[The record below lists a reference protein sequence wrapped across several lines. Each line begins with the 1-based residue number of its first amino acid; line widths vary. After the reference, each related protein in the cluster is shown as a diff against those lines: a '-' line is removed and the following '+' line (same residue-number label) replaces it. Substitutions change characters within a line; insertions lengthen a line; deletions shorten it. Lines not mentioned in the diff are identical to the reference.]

1 MNIILFS
8 RRHGQLWNSD
18 INLTVT
24 ALGFVLLLVLTGAV
38 SLYAGLRLA
47 DERPEPV
54 ADWQGEMHR
63 YQADLANARETARA
77 GLDALA
83 LRVGQLQA
91 RMLRLDALGKR
102 LIGRADL
109 DGEEFDFDSVPA
121 TGGPQSVAELVPTDP
136 ADFLVMLDSLD
147 ASLTDRAQK
156 LGVLEALLMD
166 RDLRERLMP
175 SGRPIDKGWLSSK
188 YGKRADPFSGKQEY
202 HKGVDFAGREGADVL
217 AVADGV
223 VTWAGKRSGYGNLV
237 EINHGNGYVTRYGH
251 NKKNTVVVGAAV
263 QKGQQ
268 IALMGSTGRSTGPH
282 VHFEVLRNGRQ
293 VNPSKFIND

>member
-109 DGEEFDFDSVPA
+109 DGEEFDFDSLPA
-121 TGGPQSVAELVPTDP
+121 TGGPQAAQEPSSGGVE
-136 ADFLVMLDSLD
+136 DFIAALD
-147 ASLTDRAQK
+147 A
-156 LGVLEALLMD
+156 LGAALAGAEEEGQEEQH
-166 RDLRERLMP
+166 ER
-175 SGRPIDKGWLSSK
+175 I
-188 YGKRADPFSGKQEY
+188 
-202 HKGVDFAGREGADVL
+202 EGQ
-217 AVADGV
+217 VADDP
-223 VTWAGKRSGYGNLV
+223 R
-237 EINHGNGYVTRYGH
+237 R
-251 NKKNTVVVGAAV
+251 
-263 QKGQQ
+263 
-268 IALMGSTGRSTGPH
+268 
-282 VHFEVLRNGRQ
+282 
-293 VNPSKFIND
+293 